1 MSNETRKLPTRP
13 GWWYGYWTDQADH
26 GDGSSATMF
35 EVIDLFG
42 EMCFK
47 EDGHEYG
54 VGHVTWLAPI
64 PGPAV
69 LAALAEY
76 GEALVGADT
85 SQPKSRE
92 RVLARGRLVEAGI
105 AMANA
110 IRAERDGAS

>member
-1 MSNETRKLPTRP
+1 MILGAAGRDFHVFNTVFPDDP
-13 GWWYGYWTDQADH
+13 DA
-26 GDGSSATMF
+26 
-35 EVIDLFG
+35 
-42 EMCFK
+42 
-47 EDGHEYG
+47 G
-54 VGHVTWLAPI
+54 VVAFTPAPI